1 MPNSHALT
9 VDSNPFIEIF
19 PLRQHYSLPQ
29 VSAAQC
35 CLRMFQQFILVG
47 SFWDILLGFEGFG
60 WATTTVGRKRW
71 RLSIYQDT
79 VGTMTTLDRNP
90 FGFLVQSTVVGRHL
104 CQHGKTCLKVSFNHA
119 TMFSSGLVRPNP
131 NCMICVICHQSTKL
145 RRLPT
150 LSHKMENAQ
159 LVPRSSKCYTKYEI
173 YYLQTI
179 KVWIMKR

>member
-29 VSAAQC
+29 VSTAQC

-47 SFWDILLGFEGFG
+47 SFWDILLGFEGFR
-60 WATTTVGRKRW
+60 WATTTVGRKGW
-71 RLSIYQDT
+71 RLSINQYT
-79 VGTMTTLDRNP
+79 VRTTI
-90 FGFLVQSTVVGRHL
+90 LVQPTVVGRHL
-104 CQHGKTCLKVSFNHA
+104 CQHGKPPLKVSFNHA
-119 TMFSSGLVRPNP
+119 TMFLSGLVWPVP

-150 LSHKMENAQ
+150 KPQ
-159 LVPRSSKCYTKYEI
+159 DGKYPDSPSIIEVLHAI
-173 YYLQTI
+173 HHFQTI
-179 KVWIMKR
+179 QAWIMNP